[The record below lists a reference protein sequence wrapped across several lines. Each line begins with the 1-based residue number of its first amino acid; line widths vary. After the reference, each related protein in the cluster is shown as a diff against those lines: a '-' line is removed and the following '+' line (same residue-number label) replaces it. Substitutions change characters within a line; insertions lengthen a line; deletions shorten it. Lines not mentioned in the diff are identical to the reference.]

1 MKSDINYKM
10 ATNIN
15 NLKKNQ
21 KQIVI
26 EERRNMRQLDQID
39 FL

>member
-1 MKSDINYKM
+1 MKTDINFKM

-26 EERRNMRQLDQID
+26 DERRNMRQMD
-39 FL
+39 